1 MIYGAEGAAM
11 LSADIVFNVGANSY
25 VCKLDPTKVDR
36 SPAAL
41 PIEMQPVW
49 AITLYENKTTN
60 DGNTRM
66 NTLYPNGSNAYKFVA
81 AEYKNYQ
88 YEFRL

>member
-11 LSADIVFNVGANSY
+11 LSADIVFNVGANTY

-36 SPAAL
+36 SPSAL
-41 PIEMQPVW
+41 PVEMQAAW
-49 AITLYENKTTN
+49 AITFYENITLA
-60 DGNTRM
+60 DGNSRM
-66 NTLYPNGSNAYKFVA
+66 NTKYPNGSNAYKFIA
-81 AEYKNYQ
+81 AEYKNYN